1 MSYFFSDQAIGIEY
15 EYLKEFVTVVD
26 SFAILSVFEIISEA
40 VELFVFEFSFVLF
53 VLSQIMFEIIFELFT
68 CHLKT

>member
-1 MSYFFSDQAIGIEY
+1 LSYFFSDQAIGIEY